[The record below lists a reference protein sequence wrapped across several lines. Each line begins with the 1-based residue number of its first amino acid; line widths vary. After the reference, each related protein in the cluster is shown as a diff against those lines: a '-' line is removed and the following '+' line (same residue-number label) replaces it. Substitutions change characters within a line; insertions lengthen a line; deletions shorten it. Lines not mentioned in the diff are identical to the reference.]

1 MKSVAVIFGGESV
14 EREVSILTA
23 LEVMAYLRRDYE
35 VVPIYID
42 SRGWWADKGIDKLDF
57 FKRGTTPKTRVYMEG
72 DSLYKKGAFGTLKLY
87 KQIDVVYL
95 MTHGGSGE
103 NGDIQG
109 LLNMHKVA
117 FTSCDTLASAICM
130 DKYLLKKCLKSIGVP
145 TLPATLYEGGDIE
158 GFCTEVE
165 RKYGYPVI
173 VKPVTLG
180 SSIGISV
187 ARDRQSLV
195 EGIEGALLFDT
206 RVMVEKYLEGK
217 IELNQSAY
225 MGDELRL
232 SMIER
237 PISKEGML
245 TFWDKY
251 GGDVK
256 SMSGSMREMPANID
270 SKLATK
276 INSLTTKV
284 YKALD
289 LKGIVR
295 IDYLYT
301 EEGGLYLNE
310 INTIPGSMALYLY
323 GDRETWSDILGE
335 TVRYAYAYK
344 LRKDAATRDFGC
356 DLIHSHS
363 KGVKNS

>member
-23 LEVMAYLRRDYE
+23 LEVMAYLSRDYE
-35 VVPIYID
+35 VVPIYVD
-42 SRGWWADKGIDKLDF
+42 SRGWWVDKGIDKLEY
-57 FKRGTTPKTRVYMEG
+57 FKRGSIPKDRVYIEG
-72 DSLYKKGAFGTLKLY
+72 DRLYKKGAFGSLKLY

-145 TLPATLYEGGDIE
+145 TLPATLYEGEDIV
-158 GFCTEVE
+158 GFCEEVE
-165 RKYGYPVI
+165 KKYGYPLI

-187 ARDRQSLV
+187 ARDRESLV
-195 EGIEGALLFDT
+195 EGIERASLFDT
-206 RVMVEKYLEGK
+206 RVMVERYLEQK
-217 IELNQSAY
+217 VELNQSAY
-225 MGDELRL
+225 MGDKLRL

-237 PISKEGML
+237 PISKDGML

-270 SKLATK
+270 SKLSAK
-276 INSLTTKV
+276 INAISTKV
-284 YKALD
+284 YKELS

-295 IDYLYT
+295 IDYLYSS
-301 EEGGLYLNE
+301 ESGIYLNE

-323 GDRETWSDILGE
+323 GDRDKWSDILDE
-335 TVRYAYAYK
+335 TVRYAYTYK
-344 LRKDAATRDFGC
+344 LRKDSLTRDFGC
-356 DLIHSHS
+356 DLLHSHS

>member
-1 MKSVAVIFGGESV
+1 MSKKNLGVKALSLMLVLMMLMSVCAPTIGAAVSTTEDSHINY
-14 EREVSILTA
+14 VSI
-23 LEVMAYLRRDYE
+23 
-35 VVPIYID
+35 
-42 SRGWWADKGIDKLDF
+42 
-57 FKRGTTPKTRVYMEG
+57 G
-72 DSLYKKGAFGTLKLY
+72 DSMTNGYGFEGYYQGNKTTDQYDFMTGEGVYGA
-87 KQIDVVYL
+87 D
-95 MTHGGSGE
+95 
-103 NGDIQG
+103 
-109 LLNMHKVA
+109 A
-117 FTSCDTLASAICM
+117 
-130 DKYLLKKCLKSIGVP
+130 
-145 TLPATLYEGGDIE
+145 
-158 GFCTEVE
+158 
-165 RKYGYPVI
+165 YP
-173 VKPVTLG
+173 L
-180 SSIGISV
+180 
-187 ARDRQSLV
+187 Q
-195 EGIEGALLFDT
+195 F
-206 RVMVEKYLEGK
+206 EKYLEGK

-270 SKLATK
+270 AKLSSK
-276 INSLTTKV
+276 INALTAKV

-301 EEGGLYLNE
+301 EEGGIYLNE

-344 LRKDAATRDFGC
+344 LRKDAVTRDFGC

>member
-14 EREVSILTA
+14 EREVSVLTA

-42 SRGWWADKGIDKLDF
+42 RRGWWGDKGIDKLEF
-57 FKRGTTPKTRVYMEG
+57 FKKGAIPKDRVYIEG
-72 DSLYKKGAFGTLKLY
+72 DNLYKKGAFGSLKLY
-87 KQIDVVYL
+87 KQIDVAYL

-109 LLNMHKVA
+109 LLNMHKVP
-117 FTSCDTLASAICM
+117 FTSCDTLASALCM

-158 GFCTEVE
+158 EFCVEVE
-165 RKYGYPVI
+165 KKYGYPII

-180 SSIGISV
+180 SSIGIGV
-187 ARDRQSLV
+187 ARDRKSLLDA
-195 EGIEGALLFDT
+195 IDNALLFDT
-206 RVMVEKYLEGK
+206 RVMVEKYLEDK

-225 MGDELRL
+225 MGDKLRL

-237 PISKEGML
+237 PISKDGML

-256 SMSGSMREMPANID
+256 SMSGSMRELPANID
-270 SKLATK
+270 IKLSAK
-276 INSLTTKV
+276 IDALTTKV
-284 YKALD
+284 YRALS

-295 IDYLYT
+295 IDYLYSS
-301 EEGGLYLNE
+301 EGGIYLNE

-323 GDRETWSDILGE
+323 GDREKWSDILDE
-335 TVRYAYAYK
+335 TVRYAYTYK
-344 LRKDAATRDFGC
+344 LRKDSVTRDFGC
-356 DLIHSHS
+356 DLLHSHS